1 MIRLPGLAAA
11 HSSAD
16 IPPALIGHRRGAGV
30 DPAVVIAGCLLFV
43 VVLFLPLTLSD
54 NDTLW
59 QIRTGDWILDHHA
72 IPATDPFSFT
82 AGDRRWF
89 AHEWFAETLMALAFR
104 AAGMQGVMVLAA
116 AATGVTGAML
126 LHHAWRFL
134 PGFYAIAAV
143 MLGLSCAASSL
154 LARPHLLAWPCL
166 TLWCGALVA
175 ARADRRA
182 PSFAL
187 LPVMLV
193 WVNMHGSFMLGLLL
207 PGAFMIEAMLDRGAD
222 RGRVFRSWGGFILA
236 AWAVAL
242 INPDFLAG
250 VLFPYHLIGMTN
262 LVWIDEWRP
271 SDFSR
276 FGAVELVIVVAL
288 RIGFSGKAVLP
299 PVRLILLLGLIHLAL
314 THGRH
319 EQVLGIVGVLVLAEP
334 LGASLGR
341 GGARASDRRWRYLSA
356 GMTMLAVVAL
366 PARIALPLSPER
378 TGAAF
383 SATLDAVPPS
393 LRAQPVLNE
402 YGLGGQLI
410 FAGIRP
416 FIDGRADLYG
426 DAFLTRYVRVT
437 SGDRSALDRALSEY
451 GIVWTVFPASHTMI
465 AVMDEKP
472 GWRRLVDT
480 NGTIIHVRED
490 RLPR

>member
-1 MIRLPGLAAA
+1 
-11 HSSAD
+11 
-16 IPPALIGHRRGAGV
+16 LIGHRRGTRL

-43 VVLFLPLTLSD
+43 VVLFLPLILSD

-59 QIRTGDWILDHHA
+59 QIRTGGWILDHRA
-72 IPATDPFSFT
+72 IPSTDPFSFT

-89 AHEWFAETLMALAFR
+89 AHEWLAETLMALAFR
-104 AAGMQGVMVLAA
+104 AGGMQGVMALAA
-116 AATGVTGAML
+116 AAAGVTGAML
-126 LHHAWRFL
+126 LHHARRFL

-143 MLGLSCAASSL
+143 ILGLSCAASSL
-154 LARPHLLAWPCL
+154 LARPHLLVWPCL
-166 TLWCGALVA
+166 MLWCGGLVT
-175 ARADRRA
+175 ARAQRRA

-207 PGAFMIEAMLDRGAD
+207 SGAFMIEALFDHGAD
-222 RGRVFRSWGGFILA
+222 RRRVFRSWCGFILA

-262 LVWIDEWRP
+262 LVWINEWRP
-271 SDFSR
+271 ADFSR
-276 FGAVELVIVVAL
+276 FQSLELVILVAL
-288 RIGFSGKAVLP
+288 RIGFSGKMVLP
-299 PVRLILLLGLIHLAL
+299 PVRLILLLGLIHFALA
-314 THGRH
+314 HGRY

-334 LGASLGR
+334 LGASLAR

-356 GMTMLAVVAL
+356 GMTMVAVVAL
-366 PARIALPLSPER
+366 AARIALPLSPER

-410 FAGIRP
+410 FAGVRP

-426 DAFLTRYVRVT
+426 GTFLGQYVVGIT
-437 SGDRSALDRALSEY
+437 SGDHSALDRALSEY
-451 GIVWTVFPASHTMI
+451 GIAWTVFPAGHAMI

-472 GWRRLVDT
+472 GWRRLVDR
-480 NGTIIHVRED
+480 NHTIIHVRED
-490 RLPR
+490 WLPR